1 MCLTAH
7 FIDQDW
13 NLRKKIINFGELKG
27 HKGGIEKIFTITVDN
42 ASSNDTA
49 VAKWKEVFNARGTS
63 ICDSEFLHMRC
74 VAHILN
80 LVVSDELGDIFL
92 SVKRIREAVRF
103 IRNSLERL
111 KKFHEFATVQKVEGK
126 RGLCLDVPTRWN
138 STFLMLQ
145 AAERFEKVF
154 MMFDMYDDHFRKDL
168 ESKKDRHG
176 IIGVPEKDDWEN
188 ARRMMGFLGR
198 FYDFTLKI
206 SGSKYTTSNLFL
218 QEVHSLYHLITKW
231 ETEVEKDLDLS
242 IMASKM
248 KMKYEKYWGDV
259 DKMNKLLYIST
270 IMDPRYKMGF
280 VDFALKMVYP
290 EGGKGARI
298 AENVRKATFDLFAHY
313 EQLWK
318 LKQSKNASTSLAP
331 IVEEGDGDEL
341 DVLAEYKKH
350 REQIVGA
357 VNKSGLEKYL
367 HWIRGDSAPPSAEE
381 DPQEVEKIDEELDKL
396 MNAISIR
403 DNLVSS
409 TSTSNVPSSSGRRND
424 GSASS
429 SAWGENSDVSMHD

>member
-27 HKGGIEKIFTITVDN
+27 HKG
-42 ASSNDTA
+42 
-49 VAKWKEVFNARGTS
+49 
-63 ICDSEFLHMRC
+63 
-74 VAHILN
+74 
-80 LVVSDELGDIFL
+80 
-92 SVKRIREAVRF
+92 
-103 IRNSLERL
+103 
-111 KKFHEFATVQKVEGK
+111 
-126 RGLCLDVPTRWN
+126 
-138 STFLMLQ
+138 